1 VSERGHGQDQT
12 AYPMKLAFRVSY
24 LGYRFAGSQMQNDQR
39 TVEGEFIAACQRLA
53 LFDDWR
59 DAGFASAGRTD
70 RGVHARSQIIAF
82 STDEPE
88 RAKKALNLHLPPDCW
103 CTGWTEVPP
112 DFHPRYAAKS
122 RTYRYYFL
130 DHFPQYSAMEEA
142 AGLFTGT
149 HNFSRFSRADERVP
163 VRTILESRMVED
175 PPFSYLTITG
185 ESFLWNMVRCIA
197 TSLECA
203 GKGELEVEKIKSLL
217 SGENGVRIAAA
228 PPEGLILWDVDCGLP
243 LNPLKLNPKRK
254 RSFQALIK
262 EAMLMQK
269 VLREVCVNDLFEF

>member
-1 VSERGHGQDQT
+1 MR
-12 AYPMKLAFRVSY
+12 LAFRVSY
-24 LGYRFAGSQMQNDQR
+24 LGYRFAGSQMQKDQR

-88 RAKKALNLHLPPDCW
+88 RAQNALNLHLPPDCW

-112 DFHPRYAAKS
+112 DFHPRYSAKS

-130 DHFPQYSAMEEA
+130 DRFPHYPAMEVA

-149 HNFSRFSRADERVP
+149 HDFSRFSRPDERVP
-163 VRTILESRMVED
+163 VRTILESRMMED

-185 ESFLWNMVRCIA
+185 ESFLWNMVRGIA
-197 TSLECA
+197 TSLERA
-203 GKGELEVEKIKSLL
+203 GKGDMEIETIKSLL
-217 SGENGVRIAAA
+217 TEENGDRIPAA
-228 PPEGLILWDVDCGLP
+228 PPWALILWDVNCGLSFH
-243 LNPLKLNPKRK
+243 PLKLNPKRK
-254 RSFQALIK
+254 ESFQALIK

-269 VLREVCVNDLFEF
+269 VLGEVCANEFF